1 MSNIKLVLT
10 ENKASPYR
18 KQRVVGRLGDGGLT
32 TIDVE
37 LLQSDGKT
45 PYSIFSNQNL
55 IFVGTNSKGEYTD
68 GVPEVV
74 DGQNG
79 IIRYTFTKGNFSVLK
94 EFKRAYFQLTDADG
108 SRVTFQDFTVDVL
121 KNSDIDQGQV
131 TLYVRLLD
139 QLLSDFEKRFGDQ
152 SINFEERFKVFL
164 QAKESQYQN
173 IYQMY
178 NDLVLKLDNLTK
190 DTKTMQ
196 EMQAEILKSIEE
208 HDVFT
213 KQESS
218 ANVVDQVTGKKTVQ
232 TTITVGY
239 KGKVAGSKIENP
251 HWAGAAFSPDSLLE
265 PSIFQQEF
273 VQTRYDNIASLDN
286 VVAFVTATSNGAR
299 PTMCLKI
306 DVLEESSRLLGEQYF
321 EDLGADTSKKK
332 IEILDLIVSD
342 FNVGTYGRGKGL
354 NDGVV
359 RNFAASKIWFDNIRW
374 SSGTA
379 INDTNE
385 YKRLSFTKDPK
396 NGVSRYLNDEGI
408 MQLIVYGDMSDGV
421 TNTSVNADY
430 ADLKL
435 TFDLSANEHIKLM
448 MAQYSGEN
456 IATQEEAEVG
466 EDNTKTM
473 TSLRVF
479 QSIAQW
485 TKNKFISLTEN
496 ETVLGIKNFANGLQ
510 VGGNNVLSQKG
521 EIIFDHT
528 SETDSSIQS
537 GIVRFKR
544 YGDLVLVNF
553 NFQCRSTNIA
563 SGGNLIGVLEADI
576 IPSGSIQVDITY
588 DKALTID
595 ASGKVTALWGLDAN
609 KYYAGSTMYF
619 AKNKL

>member
-1 MSNIKLVLT
+1 MT

-18 KQRVVGRLGDGGLT
+18 KQRVVGRLGDGGVT

-68 GVPEVV
+68 GVPEIV
-74 DGQNG
+74 DGQKG

-190 DTKTMQ
+190 DTKTIQ

-218 ANVVDQVTGKKTVQ
+218 TNVVYQVIGKENAKIN
-232 TTITVGY
+232 ITLDY
-239 KGKVAGSKIENP
+239 QDKIAGSVVENP
-251 HWAGAAFSPDSLLE
+251 HKAVAGFSSVLPVPAQITGEVSQNAYNALSALDGNVTSPYTATNKDMTYFLFKWNVLETIKQKLGEKFFLNQGAATTSECMSVIRSLIKEFRYNVYGFGSGPSGNRLE
-265 PSIFQQEF
+265 TTIWNGTGNNWSTGIYRNTSSGISKITRTMSSLAEINGFFTEDGF
-273 VQTRYDNIASLDN
+273 VYVIAY
-286 VVAFVTATSNGAR
+286 AEASNG
-299 PTMCLKI
+299 T
-306 DVLEESSRLLGEQYF
+306 
-321 EDLGADTSKKK
+321 T
-332 IEILDLIVSD
+332 
-342 FNVGTYGRGKGL
+342 
-354 NDGVV
+354 
-359 RNFAASKIWFDNIRW
+359 ASKIN
-374 SSGTA
+374 
-379 INDTNE
+379 
-385 YKRLSFTKDPK
+385 
-396 NGVSRYLNDEGI
+396 V
-408 MQLIVYGDMSDGV
+408 
-421 TNTSVNADY
+421 DY
-430 ADLKL
+430 ADLEI
-435 TFDLSANEHIKLM
+435 TIDLSANEHIKSM

-496 ETVLGIKNFANGLQ
+496 ETVLGIKNFENGLQ
-510 VGGNNVLSQKG
+510 VGGRNVLSQEG
-521 EIIFDHT
+521 EKRFVT
-528 SETDSSIQS
+528 NSTNNSSI
-537 GIVRFKR
+537 
-544 YGDLVLVNF
+544 
-553 NFQCRSTNIA
+553 
-563 SGGNLIGVLEADI
+563 E
-576 IPSGSIQVDITY
+576 SGSIVFKRFGDDVEVYVNFQVR
-588 DKALTID
+588 
-595 ASGKVTALWGLDAN
+595 ASGDLTRDMNIVAESVVDDIFEPGENFSFFIGNESAQAVVKFVGKAIKAH
-609 KYYAGSTMYF
+609 STLTKSVWYVGTTSYK